1 MIRNVL
7 DYITMGMSLRGQ
19 GRRTMLARHDAMD
32 LLTDLFSRHGLL
44 AVALAVLLEQF
55 GAPLPSTPVLLLAG
69 VESAQRQGFALQAFV
84 AAALAAQS
92 ANALWFW
99 AGRRLGRRVLATLCR
114 ISISPDSCVRQNEAS
129 FARRGVLTLVI
140 AKFVPGLSILA
151 PPLAGALGMSVRRF
165 LGWNLLGSALWAGVA
180 ITVGRLFHAQIDA
193 LLRMLSSLGA
203 AAVLLALAAVAGYL
217 AWRLW
222 RRAMVRRE
230 LNRFERLAPADVAS
244 LLRQR
249 QDVFLVDVRAMS
261 EAMPLSNRIP
271 GARHLD
277 LSALG
282 DAALDGWP
290 LAGEYITF
298 CACPNDASAVRAAQ
312 WLKQRGRQAR
322 VLRGGIDAWT
332 EAGLALEAG

>member
-1 MIRNVL
+1 
-7 DYITMGMSLRGQ
+7 
-19 GRRTMLARHDAMD
+19 MD
-32 LLTDLFSRHGLL
+32 LLTELFSRHGLI
-44 AVALAVLLEQF
+44 AVALAVLLEQL

-69 VESAQRQGFALQAFV
+69 VEGATRDGFALRAFAV
-84 AAALAAQS
+84 ATLAAMA

-151 PPLAGALGMSVRRF
+151 PPLAGALGMSARRF

-180 ITVGRLFHAQIDA
+180 VLAGRIFHEQIDA
-193 LLRMLSSLGA
+193 LLRALGNLGSVA
-203 AAVLLALAAVAGYL
+203 FALLLAAIGAYL
-217 AWRLW
+217 GWRLW
-222 RRAMVRRE
+222 RRFRVRRE
-230 LNRFERLAPADVAS
+230 LSRFERLGPADVM
-244 LLRQR
+244 LLLERGC
-249 QDVFLVDVRAMS
+249 DVVLVDVRAAS
-261 EAMPLSNRIP
+261 VDMPLGSRIP

-277 LSALG
+277 LGALG
-282 DAALDGWP
+282 DVALTDWP
-290 LAGEYITF
+290 VAGEFITY

-312 WLKQRGRQAR
+312 WLKQQGRQAR

-332 EAGLALEAG
+332 QAGLALETG

>member
-1 MIRNVL
+1 
-7 DYITMGMSLRGQ
+7 
-19 GRRTMLARHDAMD
+19 MLARTAMD

-69 VESAQRQGFALQAFV
+69 VESAQRQGFAAQAFV
-84 AAALAAQS
+84 TAALAAQL

-151 PPLAGALGMSVRRF
+151 PPLAGALGMSARRF
-165 LGWNLLGSALWAGVA
+165 LGWNLLGSALWAGAA
-180 ITVGRLFHAQIDA
+180 IAVGRAFHAQIDA
-193 LLRMLSSLGA
+193 VLRALSDLGGA
-203 AAVLLALAAVAGYL
+203 ALLLALAAVAGYL

-222 RRAMVRRE
+222 RRALVRRE
-230 LNRFERLAPADVAS
+230 LNRFERLAPSDVAA
-244 LLRQR
+244 LLSQR
-249 QDVFLVDVRAMS
+249 QDVFLVDVRAVS
-261 EAMPLSNRIP
+261 VAMPLTARIP

-277 LSALG
+277 LGALG
-282 DAALDGWP
+282 DAALAGWP

-312 WLKQRGRQAR
+312 WLKQQGRQAR
-322 VLRGGIDAWT
+322 VLRGGIEAWA
-332 EAGLALEAG
+332 EAGLSLETGADRS

>member
-1 MIRNVL
+1 
-7 DYITMGMSLRGQ
+7 
-19 GRRTMLARHDAMD
+19 MD

-69 VESAQRQGFALQAFV
+69 VESAQRQGFALQAFGV
-84 AAALAAQS
+84 AALAAQM
-92 ANALWFW
+92 ANGLWFW

-129 FARRGVLTLVI
+129 FARRGVLTLVV

-151 PPLAGALGMSVRRF
+151 PPLAGALGMPAWRF
-165 LGWNLLGSALWAGVA
+165 LGWNLLGSALWAGAAVV
-180 ITVGRLFHAQIDA
+180 VGRAFHAQIDV
-193 LLRMLSSLGA
+193 LLRALSSMGS

-222 RRAMVRRE
+222 RRALVRRE
-230 LNRFERLAPADVAS
+230 LSRFERLSPGDVAA

-249 QDVFLVDVRAMS
+249 QDVFLVDVRATS
-261 EAMPLSNRIP
+261 AAMPLSSRIP

-277 LSALG
+277 LGALG
-282 DAALDGWP
+282 DASLAGWP
-290 LAGEYITF
+290 STGEFITY

-312 WLKQRGRQAR
+312 WLKQQGRQAR
-322 VLRGGIDAWT
+322 VLRGGIDAWAQ
-332 EAGLALEAG
+332 AGLALEPG